1 MSMSRNWAL
10 AVVCAFFAMEVA
22 LTVPL
27 TDGADTVENFLQK
40 VVIHTGSR
48 GTGLVASANATAVSA
63 RAPSRRRK
71 SNRKRQQVGESLSRF
86 DPCAEYIDSTG
97 PHGHTVCVA
106 FFMVDVAAAVT
117 PLNDDGAYNNR
128 GAPGSIFKAVI
139 HTGLRGRGRVGS
151 ANALAVFSRAPYPT

>member
-1 MSMSRNWAL
+1 
-10 AVVCAFFAMEVA
+10 MEVA

-27 TDGADTVENFLQK
+27 TGGADTVENFLQK

-71 SNRKRQQVGESLSRF
+71 SNRKRQQVGELLSRF
-86 DPCAEYIDSTG
+86 DPSAEYIDSTG

-106 FFMVDVAAAVT
+106 FFHGGLGSRGDSAQRRWRVQQSRRPRLHLQGGT
-117 PLNDDGAYNNR
+117 P
-128 GAPGSIFKAVI
+128 
-139 HTGLRGRGRVGS
+139 HGLARQGPSRVGERPRR
-151 ANALAVFSRAPYPT
+151 LFPRTIPYIVT